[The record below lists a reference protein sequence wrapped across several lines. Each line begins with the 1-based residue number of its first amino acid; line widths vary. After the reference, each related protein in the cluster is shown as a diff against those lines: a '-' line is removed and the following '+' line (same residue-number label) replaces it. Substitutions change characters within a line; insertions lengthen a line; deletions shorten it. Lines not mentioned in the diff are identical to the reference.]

1 MALPTIDTGYKPE
14 FGLGAVYQGFNAA
27 NAEQGA
33 ELELIKQFL
42 ANQREQSMQP
52 LDITKAQLTN
62 DGCVS

>member
-42 ANQREQSMQP
+42 ANQREQQMQP
-52 LDITKAQLTN
+52 FCKN
-62 DGCVS
+62 SGKVKS